1 MWHYCRIEKSDH
13 GAQSDQCNSRINHLG
28 DNHVTHLVHYL
39 SIHSTD
45 NRTEKMIFNPDLL
58 TGPHAERVADLIVN
72 DPLFQKL
79 PTQLF
84 TFDNGK
90 TPKGEKQGYLTAIM
104 YLAPAGL
111 SGYLMCAFAHL
122 ADCEGPCL
130 NTAGRGKF
138 DNVQKARIRKTL
150 MFHQFPNEFNALLI
164 SEMDRAQRKAD
175 RMDLTL
181 VVRLNGT
188 SDVAWENQ
196 NIVGNWTIFELFP
209 DVQFYDYTKA
219 PTRHKL
225 PDNYHLTFSY
235 SGVDSFK
242 PIVKKWRDKRTDQ
255 NMAVVF
261 ESEQAKYQTK
271 FYNVVNGDESDLR
284 FLDKRNNVAGY
295 NNQFVVVGLT
305 AKGNAKNDVT
315 GFVVRPTA

>member
-1 MWHYCRIEKSDH
+1 MLFDPT
-13 GAQSDQCNSRINHLG
+13 Q
-28 DNHVTHLVHYL
+28 
-39 SIHSTD
+39 
-45 NRTEKMIFNPDLL
+45 L
-58 TGPHAERVADLIVN
+58 TGPHAERVADLIRF

-104 YLAPAGL
+104 YLAPSNL
-111 SGYLMCAFAHL
+111 SGYPVCPFACL
-122 ADCEGPCL
+122 AQCEIPCL
-130 NTAGRGKF
+130 NTAGRGRF
-138 DNVQKARIRKTL
+138 DNTQKARIRKTL
-150 MFHQFPNEFNALLI
+150 MFHQFPNEFNALLV
-164 SEMDRAQRKAD
+164 SEMHRAQRKANK
-175 RMDLTL
+175 MGLTL

-188 SDVAWENQ
+188 SDIAWENQ
-196 NIVGNWTIFELFP
+196 TIVKTWHTLKNRNLEWTIFELFP
-209 DVQFYDYTKA
+209 NVQFYDYTKA

-242 PIVKKWRDKRTDQ
+242 PIVKKWRDKRVDQ

-284 FLDKRNNVAGY
+284 FLDKRNHIPGY
-295 NNQFVVVGLT
+295 NNHFVVVGLT
-305 AKGNAKNDVT
+305 AKGNAKNDTT
-315 GFVVRPTA
+315 GFVVRPTT

>member
-1 MWHYCRIEKSDH
+1 
-13 GAQSDQCNSRINHLG
+13 
-28 DNHVTHLVHYL
+28 
-39 SIHSTD
+39 
-45 NRTEKMIFNPDLL
+45 MIFDPSKL
-58 TGPHAERVADLIVN
+58 TGPHAERVAELIQF

-104 YLAPAGL
+104 YLAPARL
-111 SGYLMCAFAHL
+111 SGYQMCPFAHL
-122 ADCEGPCL
+122 AQCEEPCL

-138 DNVQKARIRKTL
+138 DSTQKARIRKTL
-150 MFHQFPNEFNALLI
+150 MFHQYRGFFNTLLI
-164 SEMDRAQRKAD
+164 KEMHRAQRKAD
-175 RMDLTL
+175 KMGLTL

-188 SDVAWENQ
+188 SDIAWENETVYSGYKS
-196 NIVGNWTIFELFP
+196 NFTEWTIFDLFP
-209 DVQFYDYTKA
+209 NTQWYDYTKA

-235 SGVDSFK
+235 SGVESYK
-242 PIVKKWRDKRTDQ
+242 PIVKKWRDKRVDQ

-261 ESEQAKYQTK
+261 ESEKAKYQTK
-271 FYNVVNGDESDLR
+271 FYNVVNGDDSDLR
-284 FLDKRNNVAGY
+284 FLDKGNHIPGY
-295 NNQFVVVGLT
+295 NNHFVVVGLT
-305 AKGNAKNDVT
+305 AKGNAKNDTT

>member
-1 MWHYCRIEKSDH
+1 MLFDPT
-13 GAQSDQCNSRINHLG
+13 Q
-28 DNHVTHLVHYL
+28 
-39 SIHSTD
+39 
-45 NRTEKMIFNPDLL
+45 L
-58 TGPHAERVADLIVN
+58 TGPHAERVADLIRF

-104 YLAPAGL
+104 YLAPARL
-111 SGYLMCAFAHL
+111 SGYQMCPFAHL
-122 ADCEGPCL
+122 AQCEDPCL

-150 MFHQFPNEFNALLI
+150 MYHQFPELFNALLI
-164 SEMDRAQRKAD
+164 SEMHRAQRKAN
-175 RMDLTL
+175 RMGLTL

-188 SDVAWENQ
+188 SDIAWENEY
-196 NIVGNWTIFELFP
+196 IGYSLTIFEMFP
-209 DVQFYDYTKA
+209 KIQFYDYTKA

-235 SGVDSFK
+235 SGVESYK
-242 PIVKKWRDKRTDQ
+242 PIVKKWRDKRVDQ

-261 ESEQAKYQTK
+261 ESEKAKYQTK
-271 FYNVVNGDESDLR
+271 FYNVVNGDDSDLR
-284 FLDKRNNVAGY
+284 FLDKGNHIPGY
-295 NNQFVVVGLT
+295 NNHFVVVGLT
-305 AKGNAKNDVT
+305 AKGNAKNDTT

>member
-1 MWHYCRIEKSDH
+1 MLFDPTK
-13 GAQSDQCNSRINHLG
+13 
-28 DNHVTHLVHYL
+28 
-39 SIHSTD
+39 
-45 NRTEKMIFNPDLL
+45 L
-58 TGPHAERVADLIVN
+58 TGAHAEKVAELIRF

-104 YLAPAGL
+104 YLAPSDL
-111 SGYLMCAFAHL
+111 SGYQMCPFARL
-122 ADCEGPCL
+122 AQCETPCL

-150 MFHQFPNEFNALLI
+150 MFQQHRGKFDALLI
-164 SEMDRAQRKAD
+164 KEMHRAQRKAD
-175 RMDLTL
+175 KMGLTL

-188 SDVAWENQ
+188 SDIPWENEPVLFVKVPLPPESGYEYELQ
-196 NIVGNWTIFELFP
+196 GLTIFECFP
-209 DVQFYDYTKA
+209 NTQYYDYSKY

-225 PDNYHLTFSY
+225 PANYHLTFSY

-242 PIVKKWRDKRTDQ
+242 PIVKKWRNKRVEQ

-284 FLDKRNNVAGY
+284 FLDKRSAVPGY
-295 NNQFVVVGLT
+295 INQFVVVGLT
-305 AKGNAKNDVT
+305 AKGNAKNDTT
-315 GFVVRPTA
+315 GFVVRPGA

>member
-1 MWHYCRIEKSDH
+1 MLFDPT
-13 GAQSDQCNSRINHLG
+13 Q
-28 DNHVTHLVHYL
+28 
-39 SIHSTD
+39 
-45 NRTEKMIFNPDLL
+45 L
-58 TGPHAERVADLIVN
+58 TGPHAERVADLIRF

-104 YLAPAGL
+104 YLAPSNL
-111 SGYLMCAFAHL
+111 SGYPMCAFACL
-122 ADCEGPCL
+122 AQCEQGCL
-130 NTAGRGKF
+130 NTAGRGRF
-138 DNVQKARIRKTL
+138 DNTQKARIRKTL
-150 MFHQFPNEFNALLI
+150 MYHQFPELFNALLI
-164 SEMDRAQRKAD
+164 SEMNRAQRKAN
-175 RMDLTL
+175 RMGLTL

-188 SDVAWENQ
+188 SDIAWENEY
-196 NIVGNWTIFELFP
+196 IGYSLTIFEMFP
-209 DVQFYDYTKA
+209 KIQFYDYTKA

-261 ESEQAKYQTK
+261 ESEKAKYQTK

-284 FLDKRNNVAGY
+284 FLDKRNNVPGY
-295 NNQFVVVGLT
+295 INQFVVVGLT
-305 AKGNAKNDVT
+305 AKGNAKNDTT

>member
-1 MWHYCRIEKSDH
+1 MLFDP
-13 GAQSDQCNSRINHLG
+13 
-28 DNHVTHLVHYL
+28 T
-39 SIHSTD
+39 
-45 NRTEKMIFNPDLL
+45 LL
-58 TGPHAERVADLIVN
+58 TGPHADRVAELIRF

-104 YLAPAGL
+104 YLAPSDL
-111 SGYLMCAFAHL
+111 SGYPVCAFAKL
-122 ADCEGPCL
+122 AQCELPCL
-130 NTAGRGKF
+130 NTAGRGRF
-138 DNVQKARIRKTL
+138 DATQKARIRKTL
-150 MFHQFPNEFNALLI
+150 MFHQFRDEFNILLI
-164 SEMDRAQRKAD
+164 SEMNRALRKSE
-175 RMDLTL
+175 RMGLTL

-188 SDVAWENQ
+188 SDIPWENET
-196 NIVGNWTIFELFP
+196 VYSVYYRRPDLRGEWTIFALFP
-209 DVQFYDYTKA
+209 KVQFYDYTKA

-242 PIVKKWRDKRTDQ
+242 PIVRKWRDKRVDQ

-261 ESEQAKYQTK
+261 ESESAKYQTK

-284 FLDKRNNVAGY
+284 FLDKRSAVPGY
-295 NNQFVVVGLT
+295 NNHFVVVGLT
-305 AKGNAKNDVT
+305 AKGNAKKDVT
-315 GFVVRPTA
+315 GFVVRPSA

>member
-1 MWHYCRIEKSDH
+1 MLFDPTKL
-13 GAQSDQCNSRINHLG
+13 N
-28 DNHVTHLVHYL
+28 
-39 SIHSTD
+39 
-45 NRTEKMIFNPDLL
+45 
-58 TGPHAERVADLIVN
+58 GPHAERVADLIRF

-111 SGYLMCAFAHL
+111 SGYPMCPFACL
-122 ADCEGPCL
+122 AQCEDPCL

-150 MFHQFPNEFNALLI
+150 MFHQFRDEFNVLLI
-164 SEMDRAQRKAD
+164 AEINRAIRKAE
-175 RMDLTL
+175 RMGLTL

-188 SDVAWENQ
+188 SDVAWENET
-196 NIVGNWTIFELFP
+196 VYSVYYRYPDLRGEWTIFDLFP
-209 DVQFYDYTKA
+209 TIQFYDYTKA

-225 PDNYHLTFSY
+225 PANYHLTFSY
-235 SGVDSFK
+235 SGVESYK
-242 PIVKKWRDKRTDQ
+242 PIVKKWRDKRVDQ

-284 FLDKRNNVAGY
+284 FLDKRNNVPGY
-295 NNQFVVVGLT
+295 INQFVVVGLT
-305 AKGNAKNDVT
+305 AKGNAKNDTT
-315 GFVVRPTA
+315 GFVVRPGV

>member
-1 MWHYCRIEKSDH
+1 
-13 GAQSDQCNSRINHLG
+13 
-28 DNHVTHLVHYL
+28 
-39 SIHSTD
+39 
-45 NRTEKMIFNPDLL
+45 MIFNPDLL
-58 TGPHAERVADLIVN
+58 TGPLAGRVAELIRF

-90 TPKGEKQGYLTAIM
+90 TPKGEKRGYLTAIM

-111 SGYLMCAFAHL
+111 SGYPMCPFAHL
-122 ADCEGPCL
+122 AQCEEPCL

-150 MFHQFPNEFNALLI
+150 MFHQFPNEFNALLV
-164 SEMDRAQRKAD
+164 SEMHRAQRKAE
-175 RMDLTL
+175 RMGLTL

-188 SDVAWENQ
+188 SDIPWENQ
-196 NIVGNWTIFELFP
+196 TIVETWHTLKNRNLKWTIFELFP
-209 DVQFYDYTKA
+209 KVQFYDYTKA
-219 PTRHKL
+219 PTRHNL

-242 PIVKKWRDKRTDQ
+242 PIVRKWRDKRTDQ

-261 ESEQAKYQTK
+261 ESESAKYQTK
-271 FYNVVNGDESDLR
+271 FYNVVNGDDSDLR
-284 FLDKRNNVAGY
+284 FLDKRNNVPGY
-295 NNQFVVVGLT
+295 INQFVVVGLT
-305 AKGNAKNDVT
+305 AKGNAKNDAT

>member
-1 MWHYCRIEKSDH
+1 MLFDPTK
-13 GAQSDQCNSRINHLG
+13 
-28 DNHVTHLVHYL
+28 
-39 SIHSTD
+39 
-45 NRTEKMIFNPDLL
+45 L
-58 TGPHAERVADLIVN
+58 TGAHAERVAELIRF

-111 SGYLMCAFAHL
+111 SGYPMCPFARL
-122 ADCEGPCL
+122 AQCEEPCL

-150 MFHQFPNEFNALLI
+150 MFHQYRDEFNVLLI
-164 SEMDRAQRKAD
+164 AEMNRAIRKAE
-175 RMDLTL
+175 RMGMTL
-181 VVRLNGT
+181 VYRLNGT
-188 SDVAWENQ
+188 SDIPWENE
-196 NIVGNWTIFELFP
+196 IIGYGLTIFEMFP
-209 DVQFYDYTKA
+209 AIQGYDYTKH

-235 SGVDSFK
+235 SGVESYK
-242 PIVKKWRDKRTDQ
+242 PIVKKWRDKRVDQ

-271 FYNVVNGDESDLR
+271 FYNVVNGDDSDLR
-284 FLDKRNNVAGY
+284 FLDKRNNVPGY
-295 NNQFVVVGLT
+295 NNHFVVVGLT
-305 AKGNAKNDVT
+305 AKGNAKNDTT
-315 GFVVRPTA
+315 GFVVRPIA

>member
-1 MWHYCRIEKSDH
+1 
-13 GAQSDQCNSRINHLG
+13 
-28 DNHVTHLVHYL
+28 
-39 SIHSTD
+39 
-45 NRTEKMIFNPDLL
+45 MIFNPDLL
-58 TGPHAERVADLIVN
+58 TGPHADRVADLIRF

-90 TPKGEKQGYLTAIM
+90 TPKGEKRGYLTAIM
-104 YLAPAGL
+104 YLAPARL
-111 SGYLMCAFAHL
+111 SGYQMCPFAHL
-122 ADCEGPCL
+122 AQCEEPCL

-150 MFHQFPNEFNALLI
+150 MYHQFPNEFNALLV
-164 SEMDRAQRKAD
+164 SEMHRAQRKAD
-175 RMDLTL
+175 RMGLTL

-188 SDVAWENQ
+188 SDIAWEKHIIRQYPGQMFPSN
-196 NIVGNWTIFELFP
+196 IFELFP
-209 DVQFYDYTKA
+209 NIQFYDYGKA
-219 PTRHKL
+219 PTRHNL

-261 ESEQAKYQTK
+261 ESESAKYQTK

-284 FLDKRNNVAGY
+284 FLDKRNNVPGY
-295 NNQFVVVGLT
+295 INQFVVVGLT
-305 AKGNAKNDVT
+305 AKGNAKNDTT

>member
-1 MWHYCRIEKSDH
+1 MLFDPT
-13 GAQSDQCNSRINHLG
+13 Q
-28 DNHVTHLVHYL
+28 
-39 SIHSTD
+39 
-45 NRTEKMIFNPDLL
+45 L
-58 TGPHAERVADLIVN
+58 TGPHAERVADLIRF

-104 YLAPAGL
+104 YLAPARL
-111 SGYLMCAFAHL
+111 SGYQMCPFACL
-122 ADCEGPCL
+122 AQCEDPCL

-150 MFHQFPNEFNALLI
+150 MYHQFPNEFNALLI
-164 SEMDRAQRKAD
+164 SEMNRAQRKAN
-175 RMDLTL
+175 RMGLTL

-188 SDVAWENQ
+188 SDIAWENEY
-196 NIVGNWTIFELFP
+196 IGFSMTIFEMFP
-209 DVQFYDYTKA
+209 KIQFYDYTKA

-235 SGVDSFK
+235 SGVESYK
-242 PIVKKWRDKRTDQ
+242 PIVAKWDSKRVTQ

-261 ESEQAKYQTK
+261 DKRPNFITYPDSIFATT
-271 FYNVVNGDESDLR
+271 VIDGDENDLR
-284 FLDKRNNVAGY
+284 FLDKRDVI
-295 NNQFVVVGLT
+295 VGLT
-305 AKGNAKNDVT
+305 AKGNAKNDTT

>member
-1 MWHYCRIEKSDH
+1 MLFDPKKIK
-13 GAQSDQCNSRINHLG
+13 G
-28 DNHVTHLVHYL
+28 T
-39 SIHSTD
+39 
-45 NRTEKMIFNPDLL
+45 
-58 TGPHAERVADLIVN
+58 HAEQVAHMIRF

-104 YLAPAGL
+104 YLAPSDL
-111 SGYLMCAFAHL
+111 SGYPMCPFARL
-122 ADCEGPCL
+122 AQCEKPCL

-150 MFHQFPNEFNALLI
+150 MFQQKRGAFDALLI
-164 SEMDRAQRKAD
+164 KEMHRAQRKAD
-175 RMDLTL
+175 KMGLTL

-188 SDVAWENQ
+188 SDVAWENEP
-196 NIVGNWTIFELFP
+196 VLFVTVPLPSSSGYECELKGLTIFECFP
-209 DVQFYDYTKA
+209 NTQYYDYSKH

-225 PDNYHLTFSY
+225 PANYHLTFSY
-235 SGVDSFK
+235 SGVESFK
-242 PIVKKWRDKRTDQ
+242 PIVKKWRDKRVDQ

-284 FLDKRNNVAGY
+284 FLDKRNHIPGY
-295 NNQFVVVGLT
+295 NNHFVVVGLT
-305 AKGNAKNDVT
+305 AKGNAKNDTT
-315 GFVVRPTA
+315 GFVVRPGA